1 MKVPDGRLLWALSLV
16 DAAPGPRGGLSAR
29 ERRPRRPT
37 WALGPRHRPVASDL
51 AAGTGSKPG
60 PFKLVPS
67 RALAPIG
74 PWSLVGRCGDGP
86 RGRAWQAGRAGRA
99 GTPRCAGPSPGASSP
114 RAQTEHC
121 RSPVSGASG
130 VRLGV
135 AGCPSD
141 ARRACRVQP
150 LEGPS
155 RAESEMLHVKLRSGG
170 APTWWTLRR
179 PCTMACIDLKPQ

>member
-1 MKVPDGRLLWALSLV
+1 M
-16 DAAPGPRGGLSAR
+16 APG
-29 ERRPRRPT
+29 T
-37 WALGPRHRPVASDL
+37 GPGVASDL

-60 PFKLVPS
+60 PFKLGPS

-99 GTPRCAGPSPGASSP
+99 GTPGHRRGLAARELRLSTADRRSVGLAACVSVWPAGLRMQA
-114 RAQTEHC
+114 AH
-121 RSPVSGASG
+121 A
-130 VRLGV
+130 
-135 AGCPSD
+135 
-141 ARRACRVQP
+141 RVQP